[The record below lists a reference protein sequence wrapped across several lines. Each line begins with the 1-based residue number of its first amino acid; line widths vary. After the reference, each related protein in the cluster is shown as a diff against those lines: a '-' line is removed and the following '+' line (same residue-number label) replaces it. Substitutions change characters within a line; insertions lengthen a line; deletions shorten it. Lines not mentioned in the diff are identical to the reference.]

1 MPKYLWQVS
10 YSQQAV
16 SGLLAEGGTSRRDTI
31 AKLVHEQGGSL
42 EAFYFAFGDTDAF
55 VIATLPDDATAA
67 AVSLTVGAAGTGAV
81 RTIRLLDPEDI
92 DEATKK
98 TIGYR
103 APGV

>member
-31 AKLVHEQGGSL
+31 AKLVKEQGGSL

-55 VIATLPDDATAA
+55 VIATLPDDAI
-67 AVSLTVGAAGTGAV
+67 GAAGTGSI

-92 DEATKK
+92 DDAAKK

-103 APGV
+103 PPGG